1 MTFGVAITTAITI
14 LAIVDIMGNAL
25 VCTIIKRNRDMRY
38 LKDNYT

>member
-1 MTFGVAITTAITI
+1 MIFGAAITTVITI

-38 LKDNYT
+38 IKDT

>member
-1 MTFGVAITTAITI
+1 MAFGVAITTAITI

-38 LKDNYT
+38 INDYYI

>member
-14 LAIVDIMGNAL
+14 LAIVDVMGNAL

-38 LKDNYT
+38 HKDKYT

>member
-1 MTFGVAITTAITI
+1 MTFGVAVTAAITI

-38 LKDNYT
+38 L

>member
-14 LAIVDIMGNAL
+14 LAIVDIMGNTL

-38 LKDNYT
+38 IKDNYT